1 MKTFAD
7 FEVWIGLQ
15 TISTQSRESTS
26 FPVQVL
32 SSPAGPATG
41 DLELDL
47 SADDFKSELIQI
59 QGIDPDEDLRK
70 SFGSLLFKALF
81 KRSVGEAWANSR
93 GRVGDGVLRLR
104 LWINVPHLA
113 ALPWEMLW
121 DGQQF
126 LATSA
131 NIPVTRY
138 LPVPEP
144 PVFTLTAQER
154 LKILVVIESPQGVP
168 QIDSKETEYLD
179 ASLKGLDK
187 VEYKILQ
194 NSTLSQIQDELQHN
208 YHVLHFLGHG
218 TGGKL
223 VLTDDNGQSKRII
236 NDREFAQLFLGRAS
250 LRLIVLNAC
259 NSSQDKNGL
268 FSGIAP
274 SLVEK
279 SIPAVIAMQYP
290 FVQLDTASLFSR
302 RFYGSLANGLP
313 IDVAVNEARQF
324 LSVEYKLGSRDW
336 NTPILYMGTRSNNI
350 FKFLSDE
357 TSTLEQAWLSVQE
370 MAQKSDES
378 KAALKELSQTFQ
390 EIAISHQKLSELI
403 ILRDYLNDFIAS
415 FHLCVNI
422 VEQAGGTWANLQ
434 FDKLKKEWK
443 RVQQNDMDKLKI
455 ITKKHIDN
463 SLNDYFLKLVS
474 QSKSIDFEIDRGAY
488 SALANGV
495 ISFEERLSQFENV
508 VSEDLNQTI
517 KDLVVLS
524 ERTLGRLEMTS

>member
-7 FEVWIGLQ
+7 FEVYIGLQ
-15 TISTQSRESTS
+15 TVSTNSTESTS
-26 FPVQVL
+26 FPVQVF
-32 SSPAGPATG
+32 SPAGPATG

-47 SADDFKSELIQI
+47 NADDFKSELIQV

-81 KRSVGEAWANSR
+81 KESVGDAWSNSR

-144 PVFTLTAQER
+144 PAFTLTAQER

-179 ASLKGLDK
+179 AALKGLDK
-187 VEYKILQ
+187 VEYTILQ
-194 NSTLSQIQDELQHN
+194 NSTMSQIQDALQQN

-223 VLTDDNGQSKRII
+223 VLTDDDGQAKKII

-336 NTPILYMGTRSNNI
+336 STPVLYMGTRSDNI
-350 FKFLSDE
+350 FKFLSEE

-403 ILRDYLNDFIAS
+403 ILRDCLNDLRAS
-415 FHLCVNI
+415 FHLCIEI
-422 VEQAGGTWANLQ
+422 VDQAGENWANLQ
-434 FDKLKKEWK
+434 FDKLRQEWK
-443 RVQQNDMDKLKI
+443 RVQQKYMDKLEI
-455 ITKKHIDN
+455 IMKKYIN
-463 SLNDYFLKLVS
+463 STLNDYSLELLL
-474 QSKSIDFEIDRGAY
+474 QAKSIDSEINRGAY
-488 SALANGV
+488 AALANGIV
-495 ISFEERLSQFENV
+495 SFENQLFQFENV
-508 VSEDLNQTI
+508 VSEYLNQKI
-517 KDLVVLS
+517 KDLVILS
-524 ERTLGRLEMTS
+524 ERTLEHLEITS

>member
-7 FEVWIGLQ
+7 FEVYIGLQ
-15 TISTQSRESTS
+15 TISTNSTKSHS
-26 FPVQVL
+26 FPVQVF
-32 SSPAGPATG
+32 SPAGPATG

-47 SADDFKSELIQI
+47 NADDFKSQLVQV

-70 SFGSLLFKALF
+70 SFGGLLFKALF
-81 KRSVGEAWANSR
+81 KGSVGDAWANSR
-93 GRVGDGVLRLR
+93 GRVANGFLRLR

-113 ALPWEMLW
+113 ALPWELLW

-126 LATSA
+126 LATTA
-131 NIPVTRY
+131 NIPFTRY

-144 PVFTLTAQER
+144 PVFILTAQEK
-154 LKILVVIESPQGVP
+154 LKILVVIESPQDVP

-179 ASLKGLDK
+179 AALKGLDK

-194 NSTLSQIQDELQHN
+194 NSTLSQIQDEIQQN

-218 TGGKL
+218 ADGKL
-223 VLTDDNGQSKRII
+223 ILTDDDGQSKRII
-236 NDREFAQLFLGRAS
+236 NDREFAQLFLGRIS

-324 LSVEYKLGSRDW
+324 LSVEYRLGSRDW
-336 NTPILYMGTRSNNI
+336 STPILYMGTRSDNI
-350 FKFLSDE
+350 FKFFSDE
-357 TSTLEQAWLSVQE
+357 TNTLEQAWLSVQE
-370 MAQKSDES
+370 IAQKSDES
-378 KAALKELSQTFQ
+378 KAALNELSQVFQ
-390 EIAISHQKLSELI
+390 EVAIQHEELGYLNMLADRLHNLHTGFIPCMDIVERAKGVAPNLEYNIFFNAWNIFKQNQLQIFQAFVQGSNTDTLVQPLLESLVNSSGTIDSSIESQAIGQLILNTISFGDKIKLAEINVAQQLDLAINKLVKLSD
-403 ILRDYLNDFIAS
+403 RTIA
-415 FHLCVNI
+415 
-422 VEQAGGTWANLQ
+422 
-434 FDKLKKEWK
+434 
-443 RVQQNDMDKLKI
+443 
-455 ITKKHIDN
+455 
-463 SLNDYFLKLVS
+463 
-474 QSKSIDFEIDRGAY
+474 
-488 SALANGV
+488 
-495 ISFEERLSQFENV
+495 RLS
-508 VSEDLNQTI
+508 S
-517 KDLVVLS
+517 K
-524 ERTLGRLEMTS
+524 